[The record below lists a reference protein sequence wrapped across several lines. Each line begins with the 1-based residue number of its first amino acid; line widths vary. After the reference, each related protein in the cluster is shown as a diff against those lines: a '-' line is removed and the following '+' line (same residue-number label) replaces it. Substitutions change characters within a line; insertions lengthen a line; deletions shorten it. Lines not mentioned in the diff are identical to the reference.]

1 MSKSFREKKSQD
13 KDLHELVPNRRHSQK
28 GFKRKEK
35 AVYTALKTLDI
46 ETLVKYTEDE
56 D

>member
-1 MSKSFREKKSQD
+1 MARGTCWVGYE
-13 KDLHELVPNRRHSQK
+13 QK